1 VISDGS
7 FSIGKGSKN
16 AILRLGQSK
25 AHEAYLWSVFCHLS
39 PLCGSLPYFSSSLR
53 NGVICY
59 AVRFNTRSLPIFT
72 ELSSMFYNSEGR
84 KILPPLVVLI
94 DILTPVALAHV
105 IMGDETR
112 HGNGLIICTDSFSVE
127 EVSRLMTVL
136 YVRYDIDSTLRY
148 YRGKPQIYIRTS
160 SMPTLRN
167 LVRPY
172 MHPSF
177 MYKLGE

>member
-1 VISDGS
+1 MKLICGS
-7 FSIGKGSKN
+7 PP
-16 AILRLGQSK
+16 
-25 AHEAYLWSVFCHLS
+25 SVFCILS
-39 PLCGSLPYFSSSLR
+39 PLCSSLPYASTHLL
-53 NGVICY
+53 NGVQCY
-59 AVRFNTRSLPIFT
+59 SVYFYTRCLPIFT
-72 ELSSMFYNSEGR
+72 ELRTMFYNSEGR

-105 IMGDETR
+105 IMGDGAR
-112 HGNGLIICTDSFSVE
+112 DGNGLVLCTDSFSVE
-127 EVSRLMTVL
+127 EVSRIITVL
-136 YVRYDIDSTLRY
+136 YVRYNIDSTLRISK
-148 YRGKPQIYIRTS
+148 GKPRIYIRTS

>member
-1 VISDGS
+1 VISDGCLS
-7 FSIGKGSKN
+7 RGKGRKN

-25 AHEAYLWSVFCHLS
+25 AHEAYLRYVFCILS
-39 PLCGSLPYFSSSLR
+39 PLCARLPYFTRSLR

-59 AVRFNTRSLPIFT
+59 AVGFNTRCLPIFT
-72 ELSSMFYNSEGR
+72 DLRSMFYDSEGR

-94 DILTPVALAHV
+94 DILTPVAFAHV
-105 IMGDETR
+105 IIGDGYR
-112 HGNGLIICTDSFSVE
+112 LGRALIICTDSFTVE

>member
-1 VISDGS
+1 
-7 FSIGKGSKN
+7 
-16 AILRLGQSK
+16 
-25 AHEAYLWSVFCHLS
+25 
-39 PLCGSLPYFSSSLR
+39 
-53 NGVICY
+53 
-59 AVRFNTRSLPIFT
+59 
-72 ELSSMFYNSEGR
+72 MFYNSEGR

-94 DILTPVALAHV
+94 DILTPAALAHV
-105 IMGDETR
+105 IMGDGAR
-112 HGNGLIICTDSFSVE
+112 QGNGLILCTHSFTVE

-136 YVRYDIDSTLRY
+136 YVRYNIDSTLRY
-148 YRGKPQIYIRTS
+148 DKGNPIIYIRTS

>member
-1 VISDGS
+1 MKLICD
-7 FSIGKGSKN
+7 
-16 AILRLGQSK
+16 APP
-25 AHEAYLWSVFCHLS
+25 SVFCILS
-39 PLCGSLPYFSSSLR
+39 PLCSSLPYASTHLT
-53 NGVICY
+53 NGVQCY
-59 AVRFNTRSLPIFT
+59 SVRFQTRCLPIFT
-72 ELSSMFYNSEGR
+72 ELRTMFYNSEGR

-94 DILTPVALAHV
+94 EILTPAALAHV
-105 IMGDETR
+105 IMGDGTR
-112 HGNGLIICTDSFSVE
+112 QGSGLVICTHSFTVE

-136 YVRYDIDSTLRY
+136 YVRYHIDSTLRY
-148 YRGKPQIYIRTS
+148 DRDKPIIYIRAS